1 MRRKEKVQPGE
12 KLAEILESYDEYADE
27 LEDALQELDMVHAEI
42 EDALDSVRESLDRAR
57 EHSVRCRLEIR
68 RFQPVSSLI
77 SFTDTVEYSIPF
89 DEMAGGGV

>member
-12 KLAEILESYDEYADE
+12 KLAEILESYDECADE

-42 EDALDSVRESLDRAR
+42 EDALDSVRESLERAR
-57 EHSVRCRLEIR
+57 EHSVHCRLEIR
-68 RFQPVSSLI
+68 RFQPVSLI
-77 SFTDTVEYSIPF
+77 SYIDTVECSIPF